1 MLSVFIKRLEKEKNM
16 KKKWFISK
24 VLMVFTMLL
33 SLFVGIGNP
42 TVKAQ
47 TELTAWA
54 WDPQFN
60 IRALEIAQDIYAD
73 ENPDVSIN
81 IVESAQDDIVQRLNT
96 SLSSGVTD
104 GLPNIVLIED
114 YRAQSFLKAYPD
126 AFFPLTDYINA
137 DDFASYKTEAT
148 SSGDQLYGIPFD
160 TGVTGLYIRTDLLEE
175 AGYTLEDVTDITWAE
190 LHEVGKG
197 IQEAT
202 DVKLLSMDL
211 NDLGLIRAM
220 INGSGSW
227 YTTEDGTTPN
237 ISGNEALKEAFETF
251 KAMYDDGLINVH
263 NDWAQMLQAFNGGLV
278 ASVPQGNWITP
289 SITAQEDQA
298 GNWAVVPWPRQEL
311 EGAVNASNLGGS
323 SFYVL
328 NTEGAE
334 EAAQFLAAT
343 VGSSEEF
350 YEQVMNEIGAVGTYL
365 PVLETDT
372 YDVEVEYFGGQQIYK
387 NFAEWSEEIPAVNYG
402 ENTYAIEDIL
412 VSALQEFI
420 SGGDIDQVF
429 ENAQQQAENQLQ

>member
-1 MLSVFIKRLEKEKNM
+1 
-16 KKKWFISK
+16 
-24 VLMVFTMLL
+24 
-33 SLFVGIGNP
+33 
-42 TVKAQ
+42 KAQ

-126 AFFPLTDYINA
+126 AFFPLTDYINT

-227 YTTEDGTTPN
+227 YTT
-237 ISGNEALKEAFETF
+237 
-251 KAMYDDGLINVH
+251 
-263 NDWAQMLQAFNGGLV
+263 
-278 ASVPQGNWITP
+278 
-289 SITAQEDQA
+289 
-298 GNWAVVPWPRQEL
+298 
-311 EGAVNASNLGGS
+311 
-323 SFYVL
+323 
-328 NTEGAE
+328 
-334 EAAQFLAAT
+334 
-343 VGSSEEF
+343 
-350 YEQVMNEIGAVGTYL
+350 
-365 PVLETDT
+365 
-372 YDVEVEYFGGQQIYK
+372 
-387 NFAEWSEEIPAVNYG
+387 
-402 ENTYAIEDIL
+402 
-412 VSALQEFI
+412 
-420 SGGDIDQVF
+420 
-429 ENAQQQAENQLQ
+429 